1 MIETLALMLV
11 NVQFRIFNSVKEN
24 KGLLELTFN
33 WLNDERVIFVYP
45 NLLSISID
53 ELIELNKES
62 WIFNN

>member
-24 KGLLELTFN
+24 KGLLELIFN

-62 WIFNN
+62 WTFNN